1 MPLWILNRRS
11 VANLPKP
18 TVLQREGKRLTRYW
32 AVEKSEPLNQNVVF
46 GRLMRQRKE
55 QNCVLISNSV
65 PIFWINFSLS
75 FSLSGALSALNSFP
89 LPPPTLVFTFLP
101 TYGRHNQNLKSK
113 LPLYHRPV
121 WPHGHIISS
130 IFGHFHQ
137 RKFAKVVSKFSPIIC
152 KLPKN
157 SQRL

>member
-89 LPPPTLVFTFLP
+89 LPPPNF
-101 TYGRHNQNLKSK
+101 S
-113 LPLYHRPV
+113 LYFSSDLWATQSEV
-121 WPHGHIISS
+121 EIEVTSLASSSVTTWPDYFFNIWP
-130 IFGHFHQ
+130 
-137 RKFAKVVSKFSPIIC
+137 FSPTKIC
-152 KLPKN
+152 QSSVKIQPN
-157 SQRL
+157 HM